1 MCVVELDNRGCD
13 MTLLFW
19 LRQARVLAANEF
31 GRDLLGMLR
40 DIGVKVEW
48 FGEQEFYQPFFQELR
63 TETNRRGVKPVNPG
77 NFVVDC
83 GIGGK
88 ERALSA
94 WRERSWPRP
103 HQTYCFQ
110 TRGDGWSMF
119 FVFQCWQDGVMKAME
134 ILENRGYE
142 LAGRFHHVGQVYEHC
157 WGDTR
162 VSRLLIDWEVETP
175 WLGGKRTTVQVRE
188 TAREFPLWFVG
199 ELRRIGALDEKSAV
213 KCVVKDKTRAIAGG
227 DKVSFHFIFGIAGFP
242 KGSHSTACFRV
253 LGQHLDWMKAAHERK
268 SFAEASDTRLSHPV
282 IGVDWRTITG
292 SHGFSTPLSRKKDDD
307 PVPIVAERQTLTRVA
322 TSEALSPSPLG
333 AMYLASYTTPWADC
347 VGYCPSFADAG
358 QARGLGVF
366 GLPRGVEPLLNTVWQ
381 EKMGRGGP
389 PRAGKLPSTP
399 GQRTILPPWA
409 ESAFKGRSQQNTSLP
424 CLQVLSGVIPC
435 YPRDIPCYPVLSR
448 VIPVTSR
455 VIRCYPRV
463 TPCCIVLY
471 RVVSCDTPIVTWCV
485 NRLGGTCISPWSST

>member
-40 DIGVKVEW
+40 DIGAKVEW

-77 NFVVDC
+77 NFVVDA

-175 WLGGKRTTVQVRE
+175 WLGGKRTTAQVRE

-253 LGQHLDWMKAAHERK
+253 LGPHLDWMKAAHERK
-268 SFAEASDTRLSHPV
+268 SFAEASDTRLAHPV
-282 IGVDWRTITG
+282 IGADWRTITG
-292 SHGFSTPLSRKKDDD
+292 SHGFSTPLSRKKESD
-307 PVPIVAERQTLTRVA
+307 PVPIVAERQTLTRGVK
-322 TSEALSPSPLG
+322 SEALSPSPLG
-333 AMYLASYTTPWADC
+333 GMYLASYTTPWADC

-358 QARGLGVF
+358 QARVCVVCQG
-366 GLPRGVEPLLNTVWQ
+366 
-381 EKMGRGGP
+381 
-389 PRAGKLPSTP
+389 
-399 GQRTILPPWA
+399 
-409 ESAFKGRSQQNTSLP
+409 ESNPF
-424 CLQVLSGVIPC
+424 
-435 YPRDIPCYPVLSR
+435 
-448 VIPVTSR
+448 
-455 VIRCYPRV
+455 
-463 TPCCIVLY
+463 
-471 RVVSCDTPIVTWCV
+471 
-485 NRLGGTCISPWSST
+485 